1 MIKVAWIGFCLFLQF
16 SIVAQ
21 DSAPRFEMGT
31 ALHLHPIDF
40 WHTFEFQAHLKK
52 VSPLF
57 SVGYGINRT
66 LFQRR
71 FFPHFCVELPIKLIS
86 SSKFNLGVGPSVK
99 TYFLQLNRAEKSMHF
114 WHEYM
119 LGYRI
124 SYGKRWK
131 FTHGSAAG
139 FRMERFQSELTN
151 QAVSH
156 SSFSYQIHLGVSYAL
171 D

>member
-1 MIKVAWIGFCLFLQF
+1 VNA
-16 SIVAQ
+16 
-21 DSAPRFEMGT
+21 
-31 ALHLHPIDF
+31 
-40 WHTFEFQAHLKK
+40 
-52 VSPLF
+52 
-57 SVGYGINRT
+57 
-66 LFQRR
+66 
-71 FFPHFCVELPIKLIS
+71 
-86 SSKFNLGVGPSVK
+86 
-99 TYFLQLNRAEKSMHF
+99 YFLRLNRLEKSMHF

-124 SYGKRWK
+124 SYGNRCK

-156 SSFSYQIHLGVSYAL
+156 SSFSYQIHFGVSYAL